1 MSRMIGVFYLVMMT
15 NSNWERYLKR
25 EHPDFHRALLKQ
37 LVACRQQHIFV
48 SEKGRYETPKEKY
61 VVSVKDGTW
70 LIFHPRRKNGKR
82 VHIKNMKKDY
92 RKCIRSYASFLRA
105 DGIDN
110 ADEMLYYI
118 LHYTYYHIS
127 FNRVLT
133 ITYDETRPIIDEI
146 IKWIMKKDIEKVDKS
161 KFIDPRKI
169 AAPNEICNGAIR
181 KARKSEKISITRQTQ
196 KLLTDKRISEMYN
209 PDLTIEE
216 NCANIGVKPTRLKQ
230 WKRENADSIESIEDK
245 VKRLYNPELSWTK
258 NAEIIGYSVNT
269 IKKYVMKQE
278 EPIAVDLGI
287 PELETADIENQF
299 TECLDID
306 NDEIL
311 TDSTEIVT
319 HSPDTIKTYIEKDF
333 GSAELETVDNENLF
347 DADDNELIRWV
358 QDIKFMEEV
367 ERENENADSDES
379 IENQVKKDDPIAID
393 VRAAELETEECENQF
408 AGRIDLENDDF
419 CIWFFGEEFMAE
431 IERERKRNALLYE
444 TEEVVKMVV

>member
-1 MSRMIGVFYLVMMT
+1 MLSNNEWLKYLTREHKDFYL
-15 NSNWERYLKR
+15 
-25 EHPDFHRALLKQ
+25 ALLRQ
-37 LVACRQQHIFV
+37 RSACIQQGIRV
-48 SEKGRYETPKEKY
+48 SIEGRYETPKEKY
-61 VVSVKDGTW
+61 KVSVKEGTW
-70 LIFHPRRKNGKR
+70 LIFHPRRKGGKR
-82 VHIKNMKKDY
+82 VHINNMKKDY

-110 ADEMLYYI
+110 VDEMLYYI
-118 LHYTYYHIS
+118 LHFTFWHIS

-161 KFIDPRKI
+161 KFIDTRKI
-169 AAPNEICNGAIR
+169 VAPNEICNGAIR

-258 NAEIIGYSVNT
+258 NAEMIGYSVNT
-269 IKKYVMKQE
+269 IKKYVKKQE
-278 EPIAVDLGI
+278 EPIAVDLGTS
-287 PELETADIENQF
+287 ELETADSENQIS
-299 TECLDID
+299 ECIDID
-306 NDEIL
+306 NSELL
-311 TDSTEIVT
+311 TDNNEIVT

-367 ERENENADSDES
+367 ERENENTDSDES
-379 IENQVKKDDPIAID
+379 IENQVNKEDPIAID
-393 VRAAELETEECENQF
+393 VKTAELAAADEENQF
-408 AGRIDLENDDF
+408 TGRVDIGSDEFLR
-419 CIWFFGEEFMAE
+419 WMWGEEILKE
-431 IERERKRNALLYE
+431 IQEEAERERKRNALLYG
-444 TEEVVKMVV
+444 TEEVVVKMVV

>member
-1 MSRMIGVFYLVMMT
+1 MMT

-161 KFIDPRKI
+161 KFIDTRKI
-169 AAPNEICNGAIR
+169 VAPNEICNGAIR

-258 NAEIIGYSVNT
+258 NAEVIGYSVNT
-269 IKKYVMKQE
+269 IKKYVKKQE

-299 TECLDID
+299 TERLDID
-306 NDEIL
+306 NELL
-311 TDSTEIVT
+311 TDNTKIVT

-379 IENQVKKDDPIAID
+379 IEHQVKKEDPIAID
-393 VRAAELETEECENQF
+393 VITPELETAECENQF

-419 CIWFFGEEFMAE
+419 CRWMFGEEFMAE

>member
-1 MSRMIGVFYLVMMT
+1 MVMMT

-48 SEKGRYETPKEKY
+48 SEKGRYETPKEKF

-110 ADEMLYYI
+110 VDEMLYYI
-118 LHYTYYHIS
+118 LYYTYYHIS

-196 KLLTDKRISEMYN
+196 KLLTDKRIAEKYN

-216 NCANIGVKPTRLKQ
+216 NCANIGIKPTRLKQ

-258 NAEIIGYSVNT
+258 NAEVIGYSVNT
-269 IKKYVMKQE
+269 IKKYVKKQE

-367 ERENENADSDES
+367 ERENEDTDSDES
-379 IENQVKKDDPIAID
+379 IEHQVKKEDPIAID
-393 VRAAELETEECENQF
+393 VRAAELETEECENLF
-408 AGRIDLENDDF
+408 DGKIDLENDDF
-419 CIWFFGEEFMAE
+419 CRWMFGDEFME
-431 IERERKRNALLYE
+431 NIESQRKRNALLYE

>member
-1 MSRMIGVFYLVMMT
+1 MVMMT

-82 VHIKNMKKDY
+82 VHIKNMKKNY

-110 ADEMLYYI
+110 VDEMLYYI

-161 KFIDPRKI
+161 KFIDTRKI
-169 AAPNEICNGAIR
+169 VAPNEICNGAIR

-258 NAEIIGYSVNT
+258 NAEVIGYSVNT
-269 IKKYVMKQE
+269 IKKYVKKQE

-311 TDSTEIVT
+311 TDNNEIVA
-319 HSPDTIKTYIEKDF
+319 HSPDNIKMDF
-333 GSAELETVDNENLF
+333 GSAELERVNDENLF

-393 VRAAELETEECENQF
+393 VRTPELETAECENQF

-419 CIWFFGEEFMAE
+419 CRWMFGEEFMAE

>member
-1 MSRMIGVFYLVMMT
+1 MFFYLVMLN
-15 NSNWERYLKR
+15 NSKWERYLKR
-25 EHPDFHRALLKQ
+25 EHSDFYIALMRQ

-48 SEKGRYETPKEKY
+48 SDKGRYETPKEKY
-61 VVSVKDGTW
+61 KVVVNDGSW
-70 LIFHPRRKNGKR
+70 LIFHPRCKGGHR
-82 VHIKNMKKDY
+82 VHINNMKKNY

-105 DGIDN
+105 DGVDN
-110 ADEMLYYI
+110 VDEMLYYI

-127 FNRVLT
+127 FYRGLK
-133 ITYDETRPIIDEI
+133 ITYDKTRPIIDEV

-161 KFIDPRKI
+161 EFIDSRKM
-169 AAPNEICNGAIR
+169 AAPNEICNGCIR
-181 KARKSEKISITRQTQ
+181 KARKSEKISVVRKTK
-196 KLLTDKRISEMYN
+196 KLLTDKEIAAKYN
-209 PDLTIEE
+209 PDLTIAE
-216 NCANIGVKPTRLKQ
+216 NCANIGIKPTRLKQ
-230 WKRENADSIESIEDK
+230 WKRENLDSIESIEDK

-258 NAEIIGYSVNT
+258 NAEVIGYSVNT
-269 IKKYVMKQE
+269 IKKYVKKQE

-311 TDSTEIVT
+311 TDNTEIVT

-358 QDIKFMEEV
+358 QDIKFMEKV

-393 VRAAELETEECENQF
+393 VRTPELETAECENRF

-419 CIWFFGEEFMAE
+419 CRWLFGEEFMAE
-431 IERERKRNALLYE
+431 VEREGKRNALLYE